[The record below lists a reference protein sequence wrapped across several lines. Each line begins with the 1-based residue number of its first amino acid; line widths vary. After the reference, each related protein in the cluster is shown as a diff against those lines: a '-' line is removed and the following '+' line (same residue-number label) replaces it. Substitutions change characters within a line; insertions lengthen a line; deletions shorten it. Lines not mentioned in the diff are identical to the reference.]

1 MKTQYCEHCFNGDDD
16 TVFPYYGLAP
26 HKSALDAEAEKAPLP
41 ENFTP
46 DEDGIGVYT
55 HCLVCGADG
64 RPIVKTAIE
73 ELKQRIEMKKSEG
86 EK

>member
-1 MKTQYCEHCFNGDDD
+1 MATQYCEHCFNGDDD

-46 DEDGIGVYT
+46 DEDGWVFI
-55 HCLVCGADG
+55 
-64 RPIVKTAIE
+64 RTA
-73 ELKQRIEMKKSEG
+73 LCVVPMVGQ
-86 EK
+86 